1 MKRGLNLGLILS
13 AISFP
18 MIAFAASEEVSS
30 PDGKT
35 VVTVTDTDGRPEY
48 AVSYDGRRFVKPSPL
63 GLRTNVGDFTGSLSL
78 VGNTPG
84 QTVAD
89 SYSLPNIKKSRVEY
103 RANRREFTFGRDGKP
118 AFDVIFEV
126 SDNNVA
132 FRYRLHPQGEERC
145 CVVESEATGFV
156 MPEGTTTFLCPQ
168 SKPMGGFAR
177 TSPSYE
183 TSYTLDDSTGK
194 NGWGEG

>member
-18 MIAFAASEEVSS
+18 MVAFAASEEVSS

-48 AVSYDGRRFVKPSPL
+48 AVSYDGRRFVMPSPL

-89 SYSLPNIKKSRVEY
+89 GWNTGPIAASLLSGET
-103 RANRREFTFGRDGKP
+103 ANRRLT
-118 AFDVIFEV
+118 
-126 SDNNVA
+126 
-132 FRYRLHPQGEERC
+132 
-145 CVVESEATGFV
+145 
-156 MPEGTTTFLCPQ
+156 
-168 SKPMGGFAR
+168 
-177 TSPSYE
+177 
-183 TSYTLDDSTGK
+183 
-194 NGWGEG
+194 